1 MPKWRFKS
9 GAPPSAY
16 AYPPPLDLK
25 KKDVVN
31 VEKAV
36 LSTTSKASKLA
47 AEKDKVTPEE
57 AAAAKEA
64 EEQAKA
70 KAQAPCRNPNPNP
83 NPKPNPNPNPN
94 PYPNQTSRTRRPRKC
109 RKPSTTWTGARAS
122 RYNRRASRADPRPTA
137 SL

>member
-9 GAPPSAY
+9 GAPPSAF

-83 NPKPNPNPNPN
+83 NPHPNPSPNPNPGA
-94 PYPNQTSRTRRPRKC
+94 QDA
-109 RKPSTTWTGARAS
+109 ARA
-122 RYNRRASRADPRPTA
+122 AGRPGGRGP
-137 SL
+137 

>member
-70 KAQAPCRNPNPNP
+70 KAQAPYRNPNPNP
-83 NPKPNPNPNPN
+83 NPNPEPSPNSNSNPNPNPS
-94 PYPNQTSRTRRPRKC
+94 PSPNLPPPFRKRKNQQLRQRPRHHEL
-109 RKPSTTWTGARAS
+109 RQPALV
-122 RYNRRASRADPRPTA
+122 
-137 SL
+137 SLHFF